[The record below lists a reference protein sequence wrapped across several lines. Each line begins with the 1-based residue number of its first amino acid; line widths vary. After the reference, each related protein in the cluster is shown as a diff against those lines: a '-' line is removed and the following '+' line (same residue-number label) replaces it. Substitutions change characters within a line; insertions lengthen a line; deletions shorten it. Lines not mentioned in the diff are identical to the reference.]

1 MRRTLSPALAFAVVP
16 ALALFAGVPA
26 SAQQI
31 RLPQPSPYARVELNV
46 GITKVALEY
55 HRPAVKGRKLFG
67 ELVPWGEVW
76 RLGANDA
83 TVLELAN
90 DATVAGKPLPAGKY
104 ALFAVPGKEKWTLI
118 VNREWQQWG
127 HYFRKPSEDVLSFD
141 VKPEAG
147 PFTEWMTFSLNP
159 TSASSARVDW
169 AWDSLRFSF
178 PVEVDVQA
186 IVWKQLDAAMA
197 TASAAAASGSPRPDD
212 YGIWMQAARYARET
226 GERKDKAMG
235 WVEKSISI
243 RESFWN
249 WELKARL
256 LDDAGKTA
264 DAVPAMEKAIEIA
277 KKGGPPKEY
286 VEGLE
291 RDLSAWKAKLPAPA
305 AKPAGKKTPAK

>member
-1 MRRTLSPALAFAVVP
+1 MRRLHPLLLVP
-16 ALALFAGVPA
+16 ALFLLAPPPAG
-26 SAQQI
+26 AQPI

-46 GITKVALEY
+46 GITKIAVEY

-67 ELVPWGEVW
+67 ELIPWGEVW

-90 DATVAGKPLPAGKY
+90 DATVAGKLLPAGKY
-104 ALFAVPGKEKWTLI
+104 ALFAIPGQDKWTLI

-127 HYFRKPSEDVLSFD
+127 QYFRKPSEDVATFD

-147 PFTEWMTFSLNP
+147 PFTEWMTFSLSP
-159 TSASSARVDW
+159 VSDSVARVEW
-169 AWDSLRFSF
+169 AWESLKFSF
-178 PVEVDVQA
+178 PVEVDVRGL
-186 IVWKQLDAAMA
+186 VWKQLDAIM
-197 TASAAAASGSPRPDD
+197 ASASSRPDD

-226 GERKDKAMG
+226 GERKEKTME

-264 DAVPAMEKAIEIA
+264 EAVQAMEKAIVLA

-291 RDLSAWKAKLPAPA
+291 RDLSAWKAKLPPPGPKPKGKKAPA
-305 AKPAGKKTPAK
+305 K